1 MPDYR
6 VDQELVQ
13 FGEGSLTFLPPRFW
27 IASGLP
33 SGSYHL
39 MARIELLSTATS
51 TGRSLHDHVGL
62 KVPGEAFLRL

>member
-1 MPDYR
+1 VLYAQPT
-6 VDQELVQ
+6 L
-13 FGEGSLTFLPPRFW
+13 GTG
-27 IASGLP
+27 IAFRAMEPP